1 MSQFLFGYF
10 IVVTL
15 FTFVLYGI
23 DKYKAC
29 HQRWRISETTLL
41 LMAAIGGSVGALLGM
56 KVFRHKT
63 QHLKFKI
70 GVPLILLLQLTLA
83 LWLLFKYNGWV

>member
-23 DKYKAC
+23 DKYKAR
-29 HQRWRISETTLL
+29 HQRWRISEATLL

>member
-23 DKYKAC
+23 DKYKAR

-56 KVFRHKT
+56 RVFRHKT

>member
-29 HQRWRISETTLL
+29 HQRWRISEATLL